1 MTFKTPI
8 LCLALLG
15 SCVSHGDSVRDNF
28 GSRSTFHAE
37 QKTVDKINHQGQTLW
52 MSDPVPVEAGRAYAG
67 TLTLDV
73 LSRTP
78 GAAASVRLAMLN
90 GDKRP
95 IGAVSENAAGHQVLY
110 SCGKS
115 DFTRISPAEHGAKFM
130 RLEVVLAGNP
140 VQIRILNPEI
150 KPAEPV
156 KRFPGIYTPKAPYPD
171 RTKTLA
177 SLEKI
182 VPATAKTIRRN
193 GRMTIL
199 LDGREV
205 LLKSYKGSI
214 DYREVA
220 QAGINLIQTFNAGIT
235 LFWDKMSWDMSPYR
249 GNGKFDFTRLENELL
264 FIHDA
269 APDARVLLN
278 VNIDAGPEFFER
290 YPDSIFRNEKGE
302 LGVRQLC
309 SFAGFGVPG
318 PNPAKN
324 RHWAVSYASEDYQRY
339 VTDGLR
345 KLAEFLKQS
354 PAGKIVAGFGF
365 NGGHDDQ
372 FFQWEYSAAR
382 GQGDYSPAAMKAY
395 RLYLKEKYG
404 TDEALRKAWN
414 DPSVS
419 LADAPLFSEK
429 EWKSR
434 RYWSNTKSGLDR
446 KIADGR
452 SFMTDSLAVMNN
464 RFARTLKKAMGRD
477 IVVGTYYSSP
487 IWAQAG
493 RSSLGKLSENGGID
507 IVFQVSAYSYM
518 RKPGGVGAS
527 ANFAI
532 AAAHSAKL
540 LYMQEMDHRTPR
552 SQMTAGWNRESLG
565 YPATFKE
572 FRDQVCRDAGAVLAC
587 GGDGFYYFDMFDSW
601 YNDPEAL
608 DAIRTTC
615 KTADWVLEYRD
626 KVSST
631 KTALFLDERQP
642 LLNCDASAAAGRIAM
657 TCRLSGVTPDIYLLD
672 DLTKK
677 ELPDYKLWIVADPQT
692 LTEAQLK
699 ALKEKALK
707 RGSVLIVTG
716 AAGALQNPE
725 AGRSAPALA
734 ELGIKVR
741 DRIAVASDTTEFV
754 SDAAD
759 TLTRNCAGRL
769 GMLDLFITSEKTLR
783 FTSLRYTTILD
794 DPSFKILGRWSA
806 SRQPALG
813 VKRIPKRGTIIYSA
827 QPDGLTPQ
835 LLHNAALEAGITP
848 HSEPGNAVAVGNG
861 AISIHRLAQAVQL
874 TFPGEMEL
882 FDPATGKRIGQ
893 GKTFKIDCP
902 LRESRLLCYRP
913 LKKTNP

>member
-140 VQIRILNPEI
+140 AQIRILNPEI

-171 RTKTLA
+171 RAKTLA

-182 VPATAKTIRRN
+182 APATAKTICRN

-302 LGVRQLC
+302 LGVRQLGA
-309 SFAGFGVPG
+309 FAGFGVPG

-324 RHWAVSYASEDYQRY
+324 RHWA
-339 VTDGLR
+339 
-345 KLAEFLKQS
+345 
-354 PAGKIVAGFGF
+354 
-365 NGGHDDQ
+365 
-372 FFQWEYSAAR
+372 
-382 GQGDYSPAAMKAY
+382 
-395 RLYLKEKYG
+395 
-404 TDEALRKAWN
+404 DEALRKAWN
-414 DPSVS
+414 DPTVS

-434 RYWSNTKSGLDR
+434 RYWSNMKSGLDR

-487 IWAQAG
+487 VWTQAG

-552 SQMTAGWNRESLG
+552 SQITVGWPPEALG